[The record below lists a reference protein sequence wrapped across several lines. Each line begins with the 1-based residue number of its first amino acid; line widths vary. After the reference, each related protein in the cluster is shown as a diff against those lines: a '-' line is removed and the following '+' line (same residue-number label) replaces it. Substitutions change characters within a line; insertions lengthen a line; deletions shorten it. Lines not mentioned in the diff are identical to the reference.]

1 MRKSLKKIAGFLCAI
16 LLLQPAMFAVDTE
29 LTKEIIALEL
39 EIVKMETR
47 TGDYSKMPEK
57 QLEKKKAKAKKDLE
71 KKKAKA
77 KKEAQKDTEALKK
90 DMKKTGK
97 DIKKA
102 FD

>member
-1 MRKSLKKIAGFLCAI
+1 MKKTKIMAAAFAI
-16 LLLQPAMFAVDTE
+16 FMALQPVVYADAA
-29 LTKEIIALEL
+29 LNKEIIALEL
-39 EIVKMETR
+39 EIVKMETK
-47 TGDYSKMPEK
+47 TGEYSKMPEK

>member
-1 MRKSLKKIAGFLCAI
+1 MKRTKIMAAALAVFMAMSSLAYADAALN
-16 LLLQPAMFAVDTE
+16 
-29 LTKEIIALEL
+29 KEIIALEL
-39 EIVKMETR
+39 EIVKMETKV
-47 TGDYSKMPEK
+47 GDYAKMPAK